1 MSRTKKKDVG
11 MGLFVQCLYALS
23 LHLVAVVFGTA
34 IPTSLYIFGKCFI
47 YFIYIYCIITLLFI
61 CYSSIVIHV
70 CMKSFYNNS
79 NNNNSSSNNNNN
91 NNFDFN
97 NIQVAVLALSPLT
110 MHQDV

>member
-47 YFIYIYCIITLLFI
+47 YFGLHMGRMLEKYVF
-61 CYSSIVIHV
+61 HV
-70 CMKSFYNNS
+70 AN
-79 NNNNSSSNNNNN
+79 
-91 NNFDFN
+91 
-97 NIQVAVLALSPLT
+97 AT
-110 MHQDV
+110 